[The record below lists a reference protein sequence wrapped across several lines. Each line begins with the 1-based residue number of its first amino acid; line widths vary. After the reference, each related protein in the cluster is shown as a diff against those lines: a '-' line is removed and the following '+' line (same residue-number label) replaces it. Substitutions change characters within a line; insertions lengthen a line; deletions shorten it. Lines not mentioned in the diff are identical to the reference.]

1 MKKIKR
7 YFIFLCLVFIFLIMY
22 VYINNILK
30 IKYQTEIHFL
40 KLPTGDCTLI
50 KSMDK
55 VILIGEAGKKDKK
68 HLSQYLNKQKIEHI
82 TELIITYPNKDKAIG
97 FSSILQEMKVD
108 TIYLPHIADLDSDTK
123 ELLKIAKD
131 KETLIY
137 QIKGKD
143 KWTINNWTLLF
154 LRPSINSTIP
164 ESERKPIIKLNLPKN
179 SILWLPSMNEMDQK
193 DLLLDSKD
201 LKADILKVSGH
212 NRELLFAKDFLDVVK
227 PKTIIFGDAGKV
239 KESEMRAIYE
249 WNANTKILSIENEG
263 DIIFYGKGNK
273 YNITT
278 KRMMNIR
285 IQ

>member
-30 IKYQTEIHFL
+30 IKCQTEIHFL

-108 TIYLPHIADLDSDTK
+108 ILYCTLVQYKTFQPKIKRLYQSD
-123 ELLKIAKD
+123 
-131 KETLIY
+131 
-137 QIKGKD
+137 KGK
-143 KWTINNWTLLF
+143 
-154 LRPSINSTIP
+154 
-164 ESERKPIIKLNLPKN
+164 
-179 SILWLPSMNEMDQK
+179 
-193 DLLLDSKD
+193 
-201 LKADILKVSGH
+201 
-212 NRELLFAKDFLDVVK
+212 
-227 PKTIIFGDAGKV
+227 
-239 KESEMRAIYE
+239 
-249 WNANTKILSIENEG
+249 
-263 DIIFYGKGNK
+263 
-273 YNITT
+273 
-278 KRMMNIR
+278 
-285 IQ
+285 